1 MTDYNIFELGNLRL
15 QGGATLRG
23 AWIAYKTYGTLN
35 AARDNVIVFPTF
47 FGGQHYA
54 NEAIIGAGQAL
65 DPERYFIIV
74 PNMMGNGLSSS
85 PSNTP
90 TVTFVLP
97 MSIASSISELA
108 DWRYVR
114 LLGADSGIGGVGR

>member
-1 MTDYNIFELGNLRL
+1 MTDYQIFELGNLRL

-35 AARDNVIVFPTF
+35 AAKDNVIVFPTF

-54 NEAIIGAGQAL
+54 NEAIIGPGQAL

-90 TVTFVLP
+90 MPYDRARFPWVSLYDNVVQPAPAGYGTVR
-97 MSIASSISELA
+97 
-108 DWRYVR
+108 D
-114 LLGADSGIGGVGR
+114 

>member
-35 AARDNVIVFPTF
+35 AAKDNVIVFPTF

-54 NEAIIGAGQAL
+54 NEAIIGPGAGFGPGEVFHHRAEHDGERAFVFAVEYADAL
-65 DPERYFIIV
+65 
-74 PNMMGNGLSSS
+74 
-85 PSNTP
+85 
-90 TVTFVLP
+90 
-97 MSIASSISELA
+97 
-108 DWRYVR
+108 
-114 LLGADSGIGGVGR
+114 

>member
-1 MTDYNIFELGNLRL
+1 MSDYSIFELGNLRL

-35 AARDNVIVFPTF
+35 AAKDNVIVFPTF

-65 DPERYFIIV
+65 DPEKYFIIV
-74 PNMMGNGLSSS
+74 PNMMGNGLSLRHR
-85 PSNTP
+85 TRRCP
-90 TVTFVLP
+90 TTRARFP
-97 MSIASSISELA
+97 
-108 DWRYVR
+108 WYRCTTQRQVR
-114 LLGADSGIGGVGR
+114 STVWLR